1 MMTAADGSGVKA
13 LVGDAATDADSEAD
27 GVAGGVPV
35 ADGEPAGVPGG
46 DAVAESDAD
55 AAAVTGSRDCVPV
68 GDATVA
74 DADEEVVKL
83 PLLVL
88 AGEGVSVDDDD
99 APEVT
104 DTVAD
109 AVCVP
114 VAVGDASAP
123 AICKR

>member
-1 MMTAADGSGVKA
+1 MTAADGSGVKE
-13 LVGDAATDADSEAD
+13 LVDDAATDADVEPD

-74 DADEEVVKL
+74 DADDEVVKL
-83 PLLVL
+83 PDLVL

-104 DTVAD
+104 DAVAV

-114 VAVGDASAP
+114 VAVGDASVP
-123 AICKR
+123 AICSR

>member
-1 MMTAADGSGVKA
+1 MKE
-13 LVGDAATDADSEAD
+13 LVGDSATDADGELD
-27 GVAGGVPV
+27 GVPGGVPV
-35 ADGEPAGVPGG
+35 ADGELAGVPGG

-74 DADEEVVKL
+74 DADDDVVKE
-83 PLLVL
+83 PDFVL

-104 DTVAD
+104 DIVAD

-114 VAVGDASAP
+114 VAVGDASVP

>member
-1 MMTAADGSGVKA
+1 MTAADGSGVKE
-13 LVGDAATDADSEAD
+13 LVGDAATDADVEPD

-74 DADEEVVKL
+74 DADDEVVKL
-83 PLLVL
+83 PDLVL
-88 AGEGVSVDDDD
+88 AGEGVSVVDDD
-99 APEVT
+99 APTVT
-104 DTVAD
+104 DAVAV

-114 VAVGDASAP
+114 VAVGDASVP
-123 AICKR
+123 ATCSR